1 MAVVCI
7 FFLFVFS
14 VVVFFPP
21 FPAALFMDIDRMRL
35 ASTRP
40 SAADLQLS
48 AAATSS
54 RHQTRAKGGEGG
66 EGGGSLSVSSNTI
79 GELVLRRMANI
90 ISSPLIFNVANVATE
105 PDGSFSVAVL
115 WAVRVLYDRF
125 YTAD

>member
-1 MAVVCI
+1 MGGWLGGGGVY
-7 FFLFVFS
+7 FLFVCFQCCC
-14 VVVFFPP
+14 FFP

-48 AAATSS
+48 AAAAATSS
-54 RHQTRAKGGEGG
+54 PHQTRAKGGEGG

-79 GELVLRRMANI
+79 GELVLRRMANT
-90 ISSPLIFNVANVATE
+90 ISSPLIFNVANVAAE

-115 WAVRVLYDRF
+115 
-125 YTAD
+125 